1 MPYQSVGTP
10 KFFIDHALW
19 LHHSGIHWELS
30 LPEWAEVQ
38 TLNPSNTKHFTQPV
52 LSIFVPQKAPI
63 NYVAYLG
70 HDIATQ
76 GGKLSARAFI
86 GDTQYIPT
94 YTNTVNINSEERPE
108 YDGFSISEFTNDP
121 DWTEVYGSVNVN
133 PEDIG
138 GSGISNLGAVSI
150 GSTYTMPNAPNLS
163 LTMSRDY
170 GGTKE
175 FTTYNGSSMSN
186 TLWNKAP
193 KWGAYGAWELGNSSI
208 NQAFARSG
216 RRSWSLK
223 FSYMDD
229 GDLWGSNQSLSIYI
243 GRNTGIDSDDI
254 NGSDFQYNLLNDD
267 NFFSQ
272 VWHKTLGGTLPFIF
286 QPNKDDNIDY
296 AICKF
301 VDNSLKA
308 TPSAFNVYDISLKLE
323 EAW

>member
-19 LHHSGIHWELS
+19 LHHSGVYTNEAFSEL
-30 LPEWAEVQ
+30 L
-38 TLNPSNTKHFTQPV
+38 TLNPSTFKHYTGIAS
-52 LSIFVPQKAPI
+52 LEISIPQYAPI
-63 NYVAYLG
+63 TYVAYLG
-70 HDIATQ
+70 HRMATH
-76 GGKLSARAFI
+76 GGELSVRGFI
-86 GDTQYIPT
+86 PEDYKPRPPFTS
-94 YTNTVNINSEERPE
+94 TVNLTAADAPT
-108 YDGFSISEFTNDP
+108 YDGFSIAEFTNDP
-121 DWTEVYGSVNVN
+121 DWTEVYASVNATTGAST
-133 PEDIG
+133 PG
-138 GSGISNLGAVSI
+138 AGIASLGAVSI

-186 TLWNKAP
+186 TMWNKAP
-193 KWGAYGAWELGNSSI
+193 KWGAYSAWELGDNSI

-229 GDLWGSNQSLSIYI
+229 GDLWGPNQSLSNYLETSD
-243 GRNTGIDSDDI
+243 GYDSEDV
-254 NGSDFQYNLLNDD
+254 SDEFVDNLLDND

-272 VWHKTLGGTLPFIF
+272 VWSKTLGGTLPFIF

-308 TPSAFNVYDISLKLE
+308 TQSAFNVYDISLNIE
-323 EAW
+323 EVW